1 VITGENVKRK
11 INNLLSNI
19 SRFNGLLLPAAVAL
33 AWEIMSRQGAGYAYA
48 FIPLSQIA
56 SSFLEL
62 LESGELLINLSATLQ
77 TTVTGLV
84 IGSIAGL
91 LVGGLMAVSPTANKL
106 IGPLYHT
113 IRQVPLL
120 GLIPLI
126 ALWFGNGLFS
136 KVLIVSLAAFYPL
149 VLNTFEGMQGVE
161 KKYIEVAS
169 VLRFNRY
176 QLLSRVLLPAAMP
189 SILTG
194 MMHALAFAWI
204 STVGTELL
212 FSTGP
217 GLGGLMQIAQEA
229 SRMDIVIIAV
239 ASIGLTGLFMN
250 IGLSYI
256 SQHLLRWRSVR

>member
-1 VITGENVKRK
+1 MMKKLNQFALR
-11 INNLLSNI
+11 I
-19 SRFNGLLLPAAVAL
+19 SRLRGFLLPIAVAL
-33 AWEIMSRQGAGYAYA
+33 IWEFMSRQGDAYAYT
-48 FIPLSQIA
+48 FVPLSQIIL
-56 SSFLEL
+56 SFIEL
-62 LESGELLINLSATLQ
+62 LKSGELLINLVATLQ
-77 TTVTGLV
+77 TTVTGLILGGV
-84 IGSIAGL
+84 TGL

-113 IRQVPLL
+113 LRQVPLL

-136 KVLIVSLAAFYPL
+136 KVLIVSLAAFYPV
-149 VLNTFEGMQGVE
+149 VLNTFEGMRGVE
-161 KKYIEVAS
+161 KKYIEVSS
-169 VLRFNRY
+169 VLKFNRF
-176 QLLSRVLLPAAMP
+176 QLFINVLLPAAMP

-194 MMHALAFAWI
+194 VMHALAFAWI

-239 ASIGLTGLFMN
+239 ASIGLTGLLMN
-250 IGLSYI
+250 TGLSYA
-256 SQHLLRWRSVR
+256 SQYLLRWRSVR

>member
-1 VITGENVKRK
+1 MVRDITMKK
-11 INNLLSNI
+11 IKQFLFRLPQLH
-19 SRFNGLLLPAAVAL
+19 GLWLPITVAL
-33 AWEIMSRQGAGYAYA
+33 VWETLSRQGAAYAYT
-48 FIPLSQIA
+48 FVPLTQVA
-56 SSFLEL
+56 HSFLSL
-62 LESGELLINLSATLQ
+62 IQSGELLINLLATLQ
-77 TTVTGLV
+77 ATV
-84 IGSIAGL
+84 IGLLIGGIAGL

-126 ALWFGNGLFS
+126 ALWFGNGLSS
-136 KVLIVSLAAFYPL
+136 KILIVSLAAFYPI
-149 VLNTFEGMQGVE
+149 VLNTFEGMRGVE
-161 KKYIEVAS
+161 KKYIEVSA
-169 VLRFNRY
+169 VLKLNRL
-176 QLLSRVLLPAAMP
+176 QLFVQVLLPAAMP

-194 MMHALAFAWI
+194 VMHALAFAWI

-239 ASIGLTGLFMN
+239 ASIGLTGLLMN
-250 IGLSYI
+250 AGLSRLSRY
-256 SQHLLRWRSVR
+256 LLRWRSVR

>member
-1 VITGENVKRK
+1 MKKLNQFALRIRH
-11 INNLLSNI
+11 LQ
-19 SRFNGLLLPAAVAL
+19 GLLLPIAVAVI
-33 AWEIMSRQGAGYAYA
+33 WGFMSRQGDAYAYT
-48 FIPLSQIA
+48 FVPLSQVALSLI
-56 SSFLEL
+56 EL
-62 LESGELLINLSATLQ
+62 LRSGELLLNLVATLQ
-77 TTVTGLV
+77 TTIVGLL
-84 IGSIAGL
+84 IGGVAGL

-113 IRQVPLL
+113 VRQVPLL

-136 KVLIVSLAAFYPL
+136 KILIVSLAAFYPI
-149 VLNTFEGMQGVE
+149 VLNTFEGMRGVE
-161 KKYIEVAS
+161 KKFIEVAA
-169 VLRFNRY
+169 VLKFNRF
-176 QLLSRVLLPAAMP
+176 QLFVNVLLPAAMP

-194 MMHALAFAWI
+194 VMQALAFAWI

-239 ASIGLTGLFMN
+239 ASIGLTGLLMN
-250 IGLSYI
+250 TGLSRA
-256 SQHLLRWRSVR
+256 SQYLLRWRSVR